1 MRKVA
6 LENLGRRDVEYAMHV
21 FGRPKRELTTICER
35 SNDPSLAQALFLI
48 NDANVHARVAAPE
61 GRLPKLLEANSDN
74 DELIDE
80 LYLTCLTRYP
90 SEKERTVLRDYFA
103 GDVPRLEAA
112 QDVLWSLMNVR
123 EFIFVP

>member
-1 MRKVA
+1 MSS
-6 LENLGRRDVEYAMHV
+6 
-21 FGRPKRELTTICER
+21 T
-35 SNDPSLAQALFLI
+35 
-48 NDANVHARVAAPE
+48 NVHARVANPE

-90 SEKERTVLRDYFA
+90 SEKERHVLRDYFA
-103 GDVPRLEAA
+103 SDVPRLEAA

>member
-1 MRKVA
+1 MDQQIYNTQVDARA
-6 LENLGRRDVEYAMHV
+6 QQMLAA
-21 FGRPKRELTTICER
+21 ICER

-48 NDANVHARVAAPE
+48 NDANVHARVANPE

-103 GDVPRLEAA
+103 GEVPRLEAA